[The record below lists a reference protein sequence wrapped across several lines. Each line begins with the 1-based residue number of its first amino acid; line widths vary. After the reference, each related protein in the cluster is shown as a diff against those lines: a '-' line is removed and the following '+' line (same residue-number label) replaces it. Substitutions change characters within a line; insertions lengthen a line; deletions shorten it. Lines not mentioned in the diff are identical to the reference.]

1 MRKLKGLLAAATLF
15 ALSTAMAGSAWAE
28 STPYDWKTIPLG
40 GGGFVDGFL
49 YHPKAKDIL
58 YVRTD
63 VGGAY
68 RFDYTNRRWVPLMD
82 GFGKDDWDCFGTL
95 ALAVDPQNADRL
107 YATCGL
113 YLNPRV
119 PNAGVIRSEDRGATW
134 QKTALP
140 FKLGGNA
147 LGRGTGERLMVD
159 PNNGDRIFL
168 GSNRDG
174 LWVSQDRAKSFQ
186 KVDGYTEAGVTFVL
200 FGDGVIYAG
209 SGTNTPDGQG
219 SAGGGV
225 FWSKDGGKTFS
236 LIPGSPKLI
245 SHQAAVDKDGAL
257 YVTFADGLGPHG
269 VTNGAVYKLSPAG
282 AWIDI
287 SPAKPAKDVTFGYSG
302 LDLQD
307 GTLVVSTSNRYASSD
322 DLYVSRDSGQSW
334 SGVGAQARHEYS
346 QFPWLINYM
355 SGHDE
360 DAGARNNMGHWLDAV
375 KINPH
380 NPDELVYGTGYGVW
394 MTKDLGRAGRSG
406 EVRFDFANDN
416 LEETVVLGLESP
428 PEGPRVLMAVGDI
441 GGAAFDDFSKSPSHG
456 LFTPMNK
463 TNQSVAFAA
472 LRPKTI
478 VRSVDNETARG
489 YISFDGSETWQPLP
503 TVPKPLDTT
512 DWHAHRAGK
521 IVISA
526 KATSLVWVPENEPA
540 WYSKDLGKTWALS
553 RGWMAA
559 ERGQEAIADKVLD
572 GVYYAYDKKAGTI
585 LISRDHGATFAPYAT
600 DLPKLG
606 GGGQLRAVPGLKE
619 ELFLAAGEAGLFNV
633 VDGRVKTR
641 LEAVTSA
648 WQVTFGKAA
657 PGAKYPTVFLWGKVS
672 GEEGLWR
679 SVDGGKAWTRINTDA
694 TRFGQM
700 RAIAG
705 DPRTFGVLYIS
716 PDGRGTMVGQPKN

>member
-1 MRKLKGLLAAATLF
+1 MLNLNGLLAAVSL
-15 ALSTAMAGSAWAE
+15 LAMAGSALAE
-28 STPYDWKTIPLG
+28 TTPYDWKTIPLG

-49 YHPKAKDIL
+49 YHPKARDVL

-63 VGGAY
+63 VGGSY
-68 RFDYTNRRWVPLMD
+68 RFDYANKRWVPLMD

-113 YLNPRV
+113 YLSPRV

-159 PNNGDRIFL
+159 PGNGDRIFL
-168 GSNRDG
+168 GTNRDG
-174 LWVSQDRAKSFQ
+174 LWVSLDRARSFR

-200 FGDGVIYAG
+200 FGEGVIYVG

-225 FWSKDGGKTFS
+225 FWSKDDGKTFS

-245 SHQAAVDKDGAL
+245 PHQAAVDKDGTL

-269 VTNGAVYKLSPAG
+269 VKNGAVWKLSATG
-282 AWIDI
+282 AWSDI
-287 SPAKPAKDVTFGYSG
+287 SPATPTKDVTFGYSG
-302 LDLQD
+302 LDLQG
-307 GTLVVSTSNRYASSD
+307 GTLVVSTSNRYATSD
-322 DLYVSRDSGQSW
+322 DLYISRDGGRTW
-334 SGVGAQARHEYS
+334 SGVGAQAKHEYS
-346 QFPWLINYM
+346 RFPWLINYM

-394 MTKDLGRAGRSG
+394 MTKDLGKAGKGG

-428 PEGPRVLMAVGDI
+428 PEGPRVLMAAGDVG
-441 GGAAFDDFSKSPSHG
+441 GTAFDDFSKTPATG

-472 LRPKTI
+472 LKPKTI

-503 TVPKPLDTT
+503 SVPKPLDTA

-526 KATSLVWVPENEPA
+526 RATSLVWVPENEPA
-540 WYSKDLGKTWALS
+540 WFSKDLGRTWAPS
-553 RGWMAA
+553 TGWMAP
-559 ERGQEAIADKVLD
+559 ERGQEAIADPMLD
-572 GVYYAYDKKAGTI
+572 GVYYAYDKRAGAV
-585 LISRDHGATFAPYAT
+585 LISEDHGASFTPYAK
-600 DLPKLG
+600 DLPKAYG
-606 GGGQLRAVPGLKE
+606 TAQLRAVPGRE
-619 ELFLAAGEAGLFNV
+619 HDLFLAAGDAGLFRITK
-633 VDGRVKTR
+633 GKSAPRF
-641 LEAVTSA
+641 EAVTTA

-657 PGAKYPTVFLWGKVS
+657 PGKTDPTVFLWGKVH

-716 PDGRGTMVGQPKN
+716 PDGRGTMVGRPAN